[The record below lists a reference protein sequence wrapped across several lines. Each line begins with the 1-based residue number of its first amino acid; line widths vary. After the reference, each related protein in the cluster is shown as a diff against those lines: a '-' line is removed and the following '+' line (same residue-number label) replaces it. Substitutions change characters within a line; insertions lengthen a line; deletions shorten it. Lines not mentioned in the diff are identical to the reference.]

1 MKVGAQFYTLRD
13 SCTDLDSFAESL
25 KRVAD
30 IGYTEVQI
38 SGVCPYEPEWLRD
51 ELKKNGLK
59 CVLTHYNAD
68 EIRDNPRD
76 VVKFHDIFD
85 CKRLGIG
92 CMPGGASMEN
102 LEKFLRDFPS
112 STKAI
117 AKMGS
122 KLHYHHHH
130 WEFAKCEDGERMIE
144 KIIKT
149 FPENELGI
157 TVDTYWVQ
165 FGGCCPQD
173 FIKSVKG
180 RAECVHLKDFAL
192 VGSEQRM
199 AAVGEGN
206 LNIEKIVEAC
216 EEAGTIHLLVEQDNC
231 YGKDPFDCLKQSYNY
246 LKALGLN

>member
-1 MKVGAQFYTLRD
+1 MKIGAQFYTLRD
-13 SCTDLDSFAESL
+13 NCTDLDSFAESL

-38 SGVCPYEPEWLRD
+38 SGVCCYEPEWLRD

-76 VVKFHDIFD
+76 VVKFHDVFD

-117 AKMGS
+117 AEMGS

-173 FIKSVKG
+173 FIKSIKG
-180 RAECVHLKDFAL
+180 RVECVHLKDFAL

-206 LNIEKIVEAC
+206 LNIEKIVESC
-216 EEAGTIHLLVEQDNC
+216 EEAGTVHLLVEQDNC
-231 YGKDPFDCLKQSYNY
+231 YGKDPFECLKQSYNY

>member
-1 MKVGAQFYTLRD
+1 MKIGAQFYTLRD
-13 SCTDLDSFAESL
+13 NCTDLHSFAESL

-38 SGVCPYEPEWLRD
+38 SGVCCYEPEWLRD

-76 VVKFHDIFD
+76 VVKFHDVFD

-117 AKMGS
+117 AEMGS

-173 FIKSVKG
+173 FIKSIKG

-206 LNIEKIVEAC
+206 LNIEKIVESC
-216 EEAGTIHLLVEQDNC
+216 EEAGTVHLLVEQDNC
-231 YGKDPFDCLKQSYNY
+231 YGRDPFECLKQSYNY